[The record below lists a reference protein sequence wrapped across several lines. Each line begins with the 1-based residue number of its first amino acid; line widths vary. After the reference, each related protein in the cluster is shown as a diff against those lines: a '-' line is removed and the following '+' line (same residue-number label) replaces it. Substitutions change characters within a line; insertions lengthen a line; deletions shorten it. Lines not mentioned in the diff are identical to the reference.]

1 MCFPDAVVTLA
12 PLETIPGVTPRTS
25 ALTTDVNV
33 ELVREHRRLTMDSS
47 NIASETASFRER
59 ETELSLMKTRF
70 PKSMERQ
77 GPVTPIQSKFKEEF
91 DEPRTAFQSKSSIL
105 SAFQVPKMTKLATGS
120 YDGSGSVDL
129 QIPGQR
135 HGYGFTFTSRSPST
149 PGLLNLVP
157 ALRPSEIRG
166 MPPVHTPEESAEEL
180 WTRALK
186 RRQEERA
193 RKLSD
198 QAHRNRELEK
208 KRDSRRSFMAFKSL
222 SWRLKGKTG
231 GIDNID
237 QEERGELPLAPDE
250 EDGTLERAKQLEVQR
265 EEKDLENIEAW
276 AAELRFR
283 EEEARTKSVA
293 AREKPQRRVV
303 TTPESWARFP
313 SHTRPER
320 NEVAG
325 PSDSVS
331 QQDFAIKK
339 NRDGVIEWMMG
350 ERKYHHDHDP
360 KKEHHSKLPARLS
373 KQLRTSLYKLRTSKS
388 SLVNDALHGRKSSIS
403 VGGNL
408 EFPELEILPAKDIRE
423 GELAEME
430 REVAEELRQKERN
443 SRMIA
448 IHDGSQDGGDKESEP
463 DFDDTSKVSIADPK
477 FYEDCLITLQSA
489 DHADCDSKS
498 DATVVTDRL
507 EEPLKGGQEIYLCGG
522 GTDVV

>member
-1 MCFPDAVVTLA
+1 MCFPDAITALA
-12 PLETIPGVTPRTS
+12 PLETAPGVTPRAST
-25 ALTTDVNV
+25 LTTNFNT

-70 PKSMERQ
+70 PKLMERQ
-77 GPVTPIQSKFKEEF
+77 GPITPIQSKFKEEF
-91 DEPRTAFQSKSSIL
+91 DEPRTAFQGKSSIL
-105 SAFQVPKMTKLATGS
+105 SALQVPRMTKLATRS

-135 HGYGFTFTSRSPST
+135 HGYGHTFTSRSCST
-149 PGLLNLVP
+149 PGLIDFVP
-157 ALRPSEIRG
+157 ALRPLEDSGII
-166 MPPVHTPEESAEEL
+166 PVRTPEESAEEL

-186 RRQEERA
+186 RTQEERD

-198 QAHRNRELEK
+198 QAHRNRELER
-208 KRDSRRSFMAFKSL
+208 KRDSRRSFMALKSL
-222 SWRLKGKTG
+222 SWKLRGKTG
-231 GIDNID
+231 GIGNID
-237 QEERGELPLAPDE
+237 QEEGEMPLAPDE
-250 EDGTLERAKQLEVQR
+250 EDKALGGTEQHGTQR

-276 AAELRFR
+276 AAELKFR
-283 EEEARTKSVA
+283 EEEARTKSAA
-293 AREKPQRRVV
+293 ARGRPQRRVV

-313 SHTRPER
+313 SHTRSER
-320 NEVAG
+320 NEAAG
-325 PSDSVS
+325 PSDNVS

-339 NRDGVIEWMMG
+339 NRDGIIEWMMG
-350 ERKYHHDHDP
+350 ERKHHHDHNP

-403 VGGNL
+403 VGGTL
-408 EFPELEILPAKDIRE
+408 EFPELEILPAKDIEE

-443 SRMIA
+443 LRMIA
-448 IHDGSQDGGDKESEP
+448 LYDGSQDGRDKGSEP

-477 FYEDCLITLQSA
+477 FYEDCLVTLQPA
-489 DHADCDSKS
+489 DHTDYDSKS
-498 DATVVTDRL
+498 DATV
-507 EEPLKGGQEIYLCGG
+507 
-522 GTDVV
+522 